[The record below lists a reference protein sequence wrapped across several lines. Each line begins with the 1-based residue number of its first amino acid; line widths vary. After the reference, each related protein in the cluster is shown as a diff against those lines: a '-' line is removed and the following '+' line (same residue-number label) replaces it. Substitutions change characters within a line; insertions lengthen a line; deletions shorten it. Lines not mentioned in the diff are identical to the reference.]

1 MHFRCVHTHVFIV
14 RPPQM
19 PMCMSLCAPVRA
31 HTHMHKEMGF
41 VAVWLIWFSHM
52 KFKEKYLF
60 IWRRTW
66 QPAPV
71 FLPEE
76 FHGQRSLVGYSPWG
90 HTESDMTETT

>member
-1 MHFRCVHTHVFIV
+1 MCAYTCIYSHTSTDAYVYV
-14 RPPQM
+14 S
-19 PMCMSLCAPVRA
+19 MCTCARA